1 MSKTDSHCISG
12 KREND
17 ILSPE
22 TKDFH
27 HIRGGVVDG
36 KCGDKLR
43 APAPEPG
50 PCFSGAFLGQSLCIC
65 MGQGPWKI
73 LFKKKKKHRNFTQ
86 KSVSVKNGS
95 YFSEF
100 TDILVIK
107 IHPQNP
113 RGAPKLRLG
122 NPESAM
128 APFSDVVQLY
138 ESPPYD
144 NGTF

>member
-1 MSKTDSHCISG
+1 
-12 KREND
+12 
-17 ILSPE
+17 
-22 TKDFH
+22 
-27 HIRGGVVDG
+27 
-36 KCGDKLR
+36 
-43 APAPEPG
+43 
-50 PCFSGAFLGQSLCIC
+50 

-73 LFKKKKKHRNFTQ
+73 LFKKKKTHRNFTQ

-100 TDILVIK
+100 TDILVTK

-138 ESPPYD
+138 ESLPYD